1 MVACHTLYLAGN
13 ALVFQHLG
21 SLDDSHKTLQA
32 ADVLKVNH
40 LLALD
45 FSSFQT
51 IEEDPVAPEVSDKQT
66 RSLLDVKCLHFSVL

>member
-1 MVACHTLYLAGN
+1 MCHTLYLAGN

-21 SLDDSHKTLQA
+21 SLDDSHETLQA

-45 FSSFQT
+45 FSSSQT
-51 IEEDPVAPEVSDKQT
+51 IEGDPVTLEVSDKQI
-66 RSLLDVKCLHFSVL
+66 RSLLDVELLHFSVL